1 MAKTRGCAATRSGCG
16 ELAALRHRAFGLEG
30 LTVTVRRAQA
40 ELQDDRLCG
49 KAPRSAARVRAVD
62 FPAELLDAVTHLLE
76 QVTTARSTN
85 SR

>member
-1 MAKTRGCAATRSGCG
+1 M
-16 ELAALRHRAFGLEG
+16 
-30 LTVTVRRAQA
+30 RRAQA